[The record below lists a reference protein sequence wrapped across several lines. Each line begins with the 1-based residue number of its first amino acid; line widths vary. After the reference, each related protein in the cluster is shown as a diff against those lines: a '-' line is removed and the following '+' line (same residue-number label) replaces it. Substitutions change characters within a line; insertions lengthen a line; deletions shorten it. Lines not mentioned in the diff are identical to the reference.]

1 MNVKSL
7 VALSVCGGI
16 VLAIG
21 IYGYT
26 HKTAPTDT
34 SVVKEPTQL
43 SEMAIN
49 NMISTRIVDEPVDEI
64 RLPAEFKVDY
74 ATVEASGYS
83 KLAKWFEA
91 YNPQMIVETAKG
103 EWTAKYI
110 VKDND
115 YYRYDDPEKMGVPVV
130 SLSLS
135 SKGATYQI
143 DDETISEPIECALS
157 GYDIVTADDKRFGIT
172 TYGCLIYE
180 CSGYS
185 IILVKE

>member
-16 VLAIG
+16 VLTIG

-26 HKTAPTDT
+26 RPKEDT
-34 SVVKEPTQL
+34 NSVAKEPTQL
-43 SEMAIN
+43 TEMAIN
-49 NMISTRIVDEPVDEI
+49 NMVSTRIIDEPVDEI
-64 RLPAEFKVDY
+64 MLPAEFKVDY
-74 ATVEASGYS
+74 ATVEAAGDS
-83 KLAKWFEA
+83 KLAHWFEA

-103 EWTAKYI
+103 DWTAKYI
-110 VKDND
+110 VKGNE
-115 YYRYDDPEKMGVPVV
+115 YYRYDDPEKMCVPVV

-143 DDETISEPIECALS
+143 GDEVVDEPVECALS
-157 GYDIVTADDKRFGIT
+157 GYDITTADDKRFGIT
-172 TYGCLIYE
+172 TYGCLVYE

>member
-7 VALSVCGGI
+7 VALSICGGI

-26 HKTAPTDT
+26 RQTELTNT
-34 SVVKEPTQL
+34 NVVKEPTQL

-49 NMISTRIVDEPVDEI
+49 NMISTRIVDEPVAEI
-64 RLPAEFKVDY
+64 RLPEEFKVDY
-74 ATVEASGYS
+74 AIVEASGDS
-83 KLAKWFEA
+83 ALAQWFEG

-103 EWTAKYI
+103 DWTAKYI

-115 YYRYDDPEKMGVPVV
+115 YYRYDDPEKMGIPVI

-143 DDETISEPIECALS
+143 DDEIISEPVECALS

-172 TYGCLIYE
+172 TYGCLTYE